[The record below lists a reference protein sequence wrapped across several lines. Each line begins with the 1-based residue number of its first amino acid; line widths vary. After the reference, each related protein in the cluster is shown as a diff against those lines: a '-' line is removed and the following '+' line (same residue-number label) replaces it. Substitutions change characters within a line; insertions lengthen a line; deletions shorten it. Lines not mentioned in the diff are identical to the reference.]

1 MKLRFLIPVFAL
13 LFLLSCGD
21 DPISSDEFNDEDQQ
35 AIENDENVPHDDE
48 NSAGGNDSDSNTDTT
63 HDDAD
68 STNDSGDSQSGN
80 DADNADSNDDTSD
93 SQPENDSDNADSAD
107 DSDNNV
113 PDNNDTTGDDDAD
126 TSDTANDTDEQE
138 DQDNP
143 ETDEDST
150 TDTDSEQNDADQ
162 DSGSETEEE
171 LTVELPYNE
180 DPVDLRV
187 NLDTAI
193 KKIDVLLMVELYSSM
208 SAAHDNLKANVKTAI
223 IDGIR
228 AKIPDSAFGLVT
240 LGVVEAGNAYNLAQP
255 ITTDPNLVRN
265 AVDGITKITSGTRT
279 YHGLALW
286 EAASGEEDKEYL
298 ILCDNNAVCNAKYK
312 TINISPVDCSG
323 QIGNRGGAC
332 FRDNAMPVFVMAST
346 QNFNNFL
353 RKKNN
358 GDSYDEWRES
368 ANGNTYTLEKTAVT
382 AAAKMNEI
390 NAKFIGVSYKTNNPE
405 NGFKSVA
412 GNTASQ
418 DTANPANNFNIS
430 VAADD
435 DTFSVQIA
443 EAVINLKE
451 NIKLEVK
458 AEMKHVDNE
467 YSVADTTSFVKSFYP
482 TAVQTVKAGSAASF
496 DVTFENKIHENNDC
510 APHIFYI
517 TVEAAGEGLVLDS
530 RDIKI
535 VVPGRECTESLK

>member
-13 LFLLSCGD
+13 LFILSCGD
-21 DPISSDEFNDEDQQ
+21 DPILPQTDTDNLAETQDES
-35 AIENDENVPHDDE
+35 ENSLNDDE
-48 NSAGGNDSDSNTDTT
+48 NFTTDSDKTDDNTDTA

-68 STNDSGDSQSGN
+68 STDDSGDSQPDK
-80 DADNADSNDDTSD
+80 DADNADSA
-93 SQPENDSDNADSAD
+93 NDSDNNTPD
-107 DSDNNV
+107 D
-113 PDNNDTTGDDDAD
+113 NDLTVDDDAD
-126 TSDTANDTDEQE
+126 TSDPANDADEQE

-143 ETDEDST
+143 EADEDGI
-150 TDTDSEQNDADQ
+150 TDNDNEQNDADQ
-162 DSGSETEEE
+162 DSGIEPEDDEYDLE
-171 LTVELPYNE
+171 VVLPYNG
-180 DPVDLRV
+180 DSVDKTIDF
-187 NLDTAI
+187 DTEI
-193 KKIDVLLMVELYSSM
+193 KKIDILLMVERYSSM

-240 LGVVEAGNAYNLAQP
+240 LGVVEAGNAYDLAQP
-255 ITTDPNLVRN
+255 ITKDTNSIRN
-265 AVDGITKITSGTRT
+265 AVDEITKITSGRRT

-286 EAASGEEDKEYL
+286 EAASGEADREYL
-298 ILCDNNAVCNAKYK
+298 ILCDSTAVCNPPDYK

-323 QIGNRGGAC
+323 QIGNIGGAC
-332 FRDNAMPVFVMAST
+332 FRDNAMPIFVMASS
-346 QNFNNFL
+346 QNFNNFT
-353 RKKNN
+353 RKKFN
-358 GDSYDEWRES
+358 DDYYDEWRES
-368 ANGNTYTLEKTAVT
+368 VNGNTYTLEKTAVT

-458 AEMKHVDNE
+458 TKFKHVGNAYGVENTPD
-467 YSVADTTSFVKSFYP
+467 FVKSIYP
-482 TAVQTVKAGSAASF
+482 EAGKTVKAGDAASF

-510 APHIFYI
+510 TPHNFYI

-530 RDIKI
+530 RRIKVI
-535 VVPGRECTESLK
+535 VPGQECSDPF

>member
-1 MKLRFLIPVFAL
+1 MTV
-13 LFLLSCGD
+13 
-21 DPISSDEFNDEDQQ
+21 
-35 AIENDENVPHDDE
+35 
-48 NSAGGNDSDSNTDTT
+48 
-63 HDDAD
+63 
-68 STNDSGDSQSGN
+68 
-80 DADNADSNDDTSD
+80 
-93 SQPENDSDNADSAD
+93 
-107 DSDNNV
+107 
-113 PDNNDTTGDDDAD
+113 DDDAD
-126 TSDTANDTDEQE
+126 TSEPANDTDEEE
-138 DQDNP
+138 DSDNP
-143 ETDEDST
+143 TADEDGIIT
-150 TDTDSEQNDADQ
+150 DADQ
-162 DSGSETEEE
+162 DSGIEPEDDEYDFE
-171 LTVELPYNE
+171 VVLPYNG
-180 DPVDLRV
+180 DPVDKTIDF
-187 NLDTAI
+187 DTEI

-208 SAAHDNLKANVKTAI
+208 SAAHDNLKANLKTAI

-368 ANGNTYTLEKTAVT
+368 VNGNTYTLEKTAVK
-382 AAAKMNEI
+382 AAAKKNDI

-435 DTFSVQIA
+435 DTFSAQIA

-458 AEMKHVDNE
+458 AEFKLVDNE
-467 YSVADTTSFVKSFYP
+467 YSVTDTTSFVKSFYP
-482 TAVQTVKAGSAASF
+482 TAVQTVKAGDAASF

-510 APHIFYI
+510 TPHNFYI

-530 RDIKI
+530 RRIKVI
-535 VVPGRECTESLK
+535 VPGKECGDSI